1 MVIINKHLLIN
12 MYLEYHLIVIFG
24 SHLERKLTP
33 ESFIVC
39 KHNISRDDEERI
51 GVEMYSRKNTRLKT
65 WEQFFSSFFW
75 CNISTSCWEGV
86 NCCNVNVD
94 IFLSC
99 W

>member
-1 MVIINKHLLIN
+1 MAIINKHLLIN
-12 MYLEYHLIVIFG
+12 MYLKYHLIVIFG

-65 WEQFFSSFFW
+65 WEQFFSSFFGA
-75 CNISTSCWEGV
+75 IFQDLVGKVSTVVMLMSCW
-86 NCCNVNVD
+86 
-94 IFLSC
+94 
-99 W
+99 